1 MSKRISVV
9 FALFMGLAI
18 SGCKTQQESILID
31 LEDFVV
37 AAEGSYDT
45 FSESQ
50 WEASEAQYEQIS
62 LKADALVGDMTEE
75 QRKKLN
81 NLKGRYA
88 ALQLKHLGKEL
99 GDGLKDFQQQVEG
112 LLEGIGQ
119 DSLEDQQSGQ

>member
-1 MSKRISVV
+1 MPNKIFVV
-9 FALFMGLAI
+9 LVLFLGLAI
-18 SGCKTQQESILID
+18 TGCKTEQESILIEF
-31 LEDFVV
+31 EDFVV
-37 AAEGSYDT
+37 SAEGSYET

-62 LKADALVGDMTEE
+62 LKADGLVGDMTEE

-112 LLEGIGQ
+112 LLEVIGE
-119 DSLEDQQSGQ
+119 DSLDEQQSGR

>member
-1 MSKRISVV
+1 MSKTQYFFLPIFITFCLVS
-9 FALFMGLAI
+9 
-18 SGCKTQQESILID
+18 CKTQQESVLVE

-37 AAEGSYDT
+37 SAEGSYESI
-45 FSESQ
+45 SESQ
-50 WEASEAQYEQIS
+50 WEASETEYEQIS
-62 LKADALVGDMTEE
+62 LKADGLEGDMTEE

-112 LLEGIGQ
+112 LLEGIGK
-119 DSLEDQQSGQ
+119 DSLVEQQRSE